1 MQVTINGNSTDLV
14 IETEKNLGE
23 LLANLEL
30 WLEDRGFS
38 VSGISVNG
46 DSISA
51 EGLEQLY
58 NLDLASINTLDVLA
72 SSWVELY
79 YQALQD
85 ALRLV
90 KQVQAVSFQ
99 ERTELVKTWHNS
111 ASMRFIMDRDTE
123 LGHYLNAAFTD
134 QLSLPAGLERVILE
148 RLGELENPLQA
159 AKAVQT
165 LLSETIQRME
175 NLPLDLQT
183 GKDRQAIESL
193 QIFSVIMGK
202 LFRLIPLFAFM
213 NINTE
218 SLKPLLEEIGTILQE
233 LLAAYESK
241 DTVLVGDLAEYEI
254 APRLRSL
261 QEALEP
267 LIAVN

>member
-38 VSGISVNG
+38 VSGLSVNG
-46 DSISA
+46 DSVSA

-58 NLDLASINTLDVLA
+58 SLDLASIKTLDVLA

-79 YQALQD
+79 HQALQD
-85 ALRLV
+85 ALQLV
-90 KQVQAVSFQ
+90 KQIQEVSFQ

-123 LGHYLNAAFTD
+123 LGQYLNSAFAD
-134 QLSLPAGLERVILE
+134 QGALHNGLESVILE
-148 RLGELENPLQA
+148 RIGELENPLQA
-159 AKAVQT
+159 AKAVQM
-165 LLSETIQRME
+165 LLSEIIQRME

-193 QIFSVIMGK
+193 QMFSVIMSK
-202 LFRLIPLFAFM
+202 LFRLLPLFAFM
-213 NINTE
+213 EINTE
-218 SLKPLLEEIGTILQE
+218 TLKPLLEEIGSTLQE
-233 LLAAYESK
+233 LLTAYESK

-267 LIAVN
+267 LIAAT